1 MQASYY
7 KQQVTQVFHH
17 AATTYDRLGVE
28 FFTPMG
34 HRLIELAGPAP
45 GERVLDVG
53 CGRGTC
59 VFMAADRV
67 GQGGQVMG
75 IDLAPAMIEEAK
87 REAVRLGVTNVEL
100 RVMDGEAPQLPA
112 GSFNVVTGSY
122 SLIFLPE
129 APAALARY
137 TRILADGGRIA
148 FTSPTF
154 RQGTFPFL
162 PPMFT
167 ALIPQELLNYLP
179 TEWQPES
186 MVRRFNS
193 WLEQAVDLEGTL
205 SRAGYGEVT
214 IVDEPVRL
222 TARSGQAWVDWS
234 HTHGMRLLWQNL
246 PADQCQELRERL
258 IAGLDAM
265 RDGDSPLTID
275 VPVRFVTARVSR

>member
-1 MQASYY
+1 MEASIY
-7 KQQVTQVFHH
+7 KQQVTQVFHQ

-34 HRLIELAGPAP
+34 YRLIELAGPAS

-53 CGRGTC
+53 CGRGAC
-59 VFMAADRV
+59 VFPAADRV
-67 GQGGQVMG
+67 GPHGHVMG

-87 REAVRLGVTNVEL
+87 REATRLGVTNVEL
-100 RVMDGEAPQLPA
+100 RVMDGEKPQLSA
-112 GSFNVVTGSY
+112 RSFNVVTGSY

-148 FTSPTF
+148 FTSPIF

-167 ALIPQELLNYLP
+167 PLIPQSLLSYLP
-179 TEWQPES
+179 VEWQPES
-186 MVRRFNS
+186 LVRRFNS
-193 WLEQAVDLEGTL
+193 WLERAADLEGTL
-205 SRAGYGEVT
+205 ARSGYGEVAV
-214 IVDEPVRL
+214 VDEPVRL
-222 TARSGQAWVDWS
+222 TARSGKAWVDWS
-234 HTHGMRLLWQNL
+234 HTQGMRLLWQNL
-246 PADQCQELRERL
+246 PADQRQELRERL

-265 RDGDSPLTID
+265 RDGDAPLTIE
-275 VPVRFVTARVSR
+275 VPVRFVTARIAR